1 MDALT
6 RAAVAGTSR
15 ETPPASGLPTDGL
28 FESAGRKGPERD
40 LLLRAGTRAVYRAA
54 GRVAESGIEAPQT
67 APDETLTACSAKA
80 ADLLHRLLVD
90 QRTTI
95 LLEALERLRLAGLR
109 LPHTLLP
116 GAMNVEQEELR
127 PAVAAVLGE
136 RGRWLARLNPA
147 WAWAVGDDGDLRDV
161 WDEGTLKERTSVLRR
176 VRERDPALGRGWLSE
191 TWRQEKADARSAML
205 KAFQENLSPE
215 DEPFLES
222 SLGDRSMKVRAVA
235 ADLLARLPGSA
246 CALRNVER
254 ADAIIAGYEPPSTG
268 LLGRGRPGKVVVEL
282 PLVVDEGW
290 KRELPGEAS
299 PPGKMGEKA
308 WTVVRTLEVVPPV
321 YWERRFGATPEELVA
336 AARGEWE
343 AVLLTGWR
351 RAAVRHG
358 QESWTWPLWRRWHEA
373 PETQRDYT
381 STWELPR
388 LLAPLLPHVELGR
401 LLRSSGM
408 SRELAYT
415 LEALPGPWDEELS
428 LLYMEEL
435 RKHVPRIF
443 ARNRDVSDP
452 WLGTPQPAAERIPLS
467 CLDHASVTQPDEVL
481 TERMSSD
488 DQVLRYERLPFRYW
502 REKLEKF
509 EETLELRRRLVKE
522 IPL

>member
-28 FESAGRKGPERD
+28 FESATGKSPQRE

-54 GRVAESGIEAPQT
+54 GRLAESGIEAPQP
-67 APDETLTACSAKA
+67 APDETISACSAKA
-80 ADLLHRLLVD
+80 AELLGRLLVD
-90 QRTTI
+90 QRTSI

-109 LPHTLLP
+109 LPHALLP
-116 GAMNVEQEELR
+116 GAMNVEEESR
-127 PAVAAVLGE
+127 PAVVAVLGE
-136 RGRWLARLNPA
+136 RGRWLARLNPE
-147 WAWAVGDDGDLRDV
+147 WAWAVGDEGDLRDV
-161 WDEGTLKERTSVLRR
+161 WDEGDLKERTSVLRR
-176 VRERDPALGRGWLSE
+176 VRGRDPALGRAWLSE

-205 KAFQENLSPE
+205 EAFEENLSPE

-246 CALRNVER
+246 YALRYAER
-254 ADAIIAGYEPPSTG
+254 AEAIIAGYEPPSTG
-268 LLGRGRPGKVVVEL
+268 FLGRSRSGTLMVVL
-282 PLVVDEGW
+282 PPAVDEGW

-299 PPGKMGEKA
+299 PPRKMGERA
-308 WTVVRTLEVVPPV
+308 WTVVRTLEVIPPV

-358 QESWTWPLWRRWHEA
+358 QESWAWPLWRRWHEA
-373 PETQRDYT
+373 PETQHDLT
-381 STWELPR
+381 STLE
-388 LLAPLLPHVELGR
+388 LLAPLLPHAELGGV
-401 LLRSSGM
+401 LRSSGM
-408 SRELAYT
+408 SHELAYT
-415 LEALPGPWDEELS
+415 LNALPGPWDEELS
-428 LLYMEEL
+428 LLYLEKL
-435 RKHVPRIF
+435 RKHVPRTF

-452 WLGTPQPAAERIPLS
+452 WLGTPQFAAERIALS
-467 CLDHASVTQPDEVL
+467 CLDHATVLQPDEVL
-481 TERMSSD
+481 PERMFSD
-488 DQVLRYERLPFRYW
+488 GQVLRYYW

>member
-28 FESAGRKGPERD
+28 FESAAGKSPQRE

-54 GRVAESGIEAPQT
+54 GRLAESGIEAPQP
-67 APDETLTACSAKA
+67 APDETVSACSAKA
-80 ADLLHRLLVD
+80 AELLGRLLVD
-90 QRTTI
+90 QRTSI
-95 LLEALERLRLAGLR
+95 LVEALERLRLAGLR
-109 LPHTLLP
+109 LPHALLP
-116 GAMNVEQEELR
+116 GAMNVVQELR
-127 PAVAAVLGE
+127 PAVVAVLGE
-136 RGRWLARLNPA
+136 RGRWLARLNPE
-147 WAWAVGDDGDLRDV
+147 WAWAVGDEGDLRDV
-161 WDEGTLKERTSVLRR
+161 WDEGDLKERTSVLRR
-176 VRERDPALGRGWLSE
+176 VRGRDPALGRAWLSE

-205 KAFQENLSPE
+205 EAFEENLSPE

-246 CALRNVER
+246 YALRNAER
-254 ADAIIAGYEPPSTG
+254 AEAIIAGYEPPSTG
-268 LLGRGRPGKVVVEL
+268 FLGLRRSGKLMVEI
-282 PLVVDEGW
+282 PPAVDEEW

-299 PPGKMGEKA
+299 PPRKISERA
-308 WTVVRTLEVVPPV
+308 WTVVRTLEVIPPV

-373 PETQRDYT
+373 PETQRDLT

-488 DQVLRYERLPFRYW
+488 DQVLRYESLPFRYW

>member
-15 ETPPASGLPTDGL
+15 EKPPASGLPTDGL
-28 FESAGRKGPERD
+28 FESAAGKSPQRE

-54 GRVAESGIEAPQT
+54 GRLAESGIEAPQP
-67 APDETLTACSAKA
+67 APDETVSACSAKA
-80 ADLLHRLLVD
+80 AELLGRLLVD
-90 QRTTI
+90 QRTSI
-95 LLEALERLRLAGLR
+95 LVEALERLRLAGLR
-109 LPHTLLP
+109 LPHALLP
-116 GAMNVEQEELR
+116 GAMNVVQELR
-127 PAVAAVLGE
+127 PAVVAVLGE
-136 RGRWLARLNPA
+136 RGRWLARLNPE
-147 WAWAVGDDGDLRDV
+147 WAWAVGDEGDLRDV
-161 WDEGTLKERTSVLRR
+161 WDEGDLKERTSVLRR
-176 VRERDPALGRGWLSE
+176 VRGRDPALGRAWLSE

-205 KAFQENLSPE
+205 EAFEENLSPE
-215 DEPFLES
+215 DEPYLES

-246 CALRNVER
+246 YALRNAER
-254 ADAIIAGYEPPSTG
+254 AEAIIAGYEPPSTG
-268 LLGRGRPGKVVVEL
+268 FLGRRRSGKLMVEI
-282 PLVVDEGW
+282 PPAVDEEW

-299 PPGKMGEKA
+299 PPRKISERA
-308 WTVVRTLEVVPPV
+308 WTVVRTLEVIPPV

-358 QESWTWPLWRRWHEA
+358 QESWAWPLWRRWHEA
-373 PETQRDYT
+373 PETQHDLT
-381 STWELPR
+381 STLE
-388 LLAPLLPHVELGR
+388 LLAPLLPHAELGGV
-401 LLRSSGM
+401 LRRSGM

-415 LEALPGPWDEELS
+415 MNALPGPWDEELS
-428 LLYMEEL
+428 LLYLEEL

-443 ARNRDVSDP
+443 VRNRDASDP
-452 WLGTPQPAAERIPLS
+452 WLGTPQPAAERIALS
-467 CLDHASVTQPDEVL
+467 CLDHATVLQPDEVL
-481 TERMSSD
+481 PERMFSD
-488 DQVLRYERLPFRYW
+488 GQVLRYYW

>member
-28 FESAGRKGPERD
+28 FESAAGKSPQRE

-54 GRVAESGIEAPQT
+54 GRLAESGIEAPQP
-67 APDETLTACSAKA
+67 APDETIPACSAKA
-80 ADLLHRLLVD
+80 AELLGRLLVD
-90 QRTTI
+90 QRTSI

-109 LPHTLLP
+109 LPHALLP
-116 GAMNVEQEELR
+116 GAMNVVEELR
-127 PAVAAVLGE
+127 VAVLGE
-136 RGRWLARLNPA
+136 RGRWLARLNPE
-147 WAWAVGDDGDLRDV
+147 WAWAVGDEGGLRDV
-161 WDEGTLKERTSVLRR
+161 WDEGDLKERTSVLRR
-176 VRERDPALGRGWLSE
+176 VRGRDPALGRAWLSE

-205 KAFQENLSPE
+205 EAFEENLSPE

-246 CALRNVER
+246 YALRYAER
-254 ADAIIAGYEPPSTG
+254 AEAIIAGYEPPSTG
-268 LLGRGRPGKVVVEL
+268 FLGRRRSGKLMVEL
-282 PLVVDEGW
+282 PPAVDEGW

-299 PPGKMGEKA
+299 PPRKMGERA
-308 WTVVRTLEVVPPV
+308 WTVVRTLEVIPPV

-358 QESWTWPLWRRWHEA
+358 QESWAWPLWRRWHEA
-373 PETQRDYT
+373 PETQHDLT
-381 STWELPR
+381 STLE
-388 LLAPLLPHVELGR
+388 LLATLLPHAELGGV
-401 LLRSSGM
+401 LRSSGM
-408 SRELAYT
+408 SHELAYT
-415 LEALPGPWDEELS
+415 LNALPGPWDEELS
-428 LLYMEEL
+428 LLYLEKL
-435 RKHVPRIF
+435 RKHVPRTF
-443 ARNRDVSDP
+443 ASNRDISDP
-452 WLGTPQPAAERIPLS
+452 WLGSPQRAAERIALS
-467 CLDHASVTQPDEVL
+467 CLDHATGLQPDEVL
-481 TERMSSD
+481 PERMFSD
-488 DQVLRYERLPFRYW
+488 GQVLRYYW

>member
-15 ETPPASGLPTDGL
+15 ETPPASALPTDGL
-28 FESAGRKGPERD
+28 FESAAGKGSERD

-54 GRVAESGIEAPQT
+54 GRLAESGIEAPQP
-67 APDETLTACSAKA
+67 APDETLPACSAKA
-80 ADLLHRLLVD
+80 EELLRRLLVD

-95 LLEALERLRLAGLR
+95 LFEALERLRLAGLR
-109 LPHTLLP
+109 LPHVLLP
-116 GAMNVEQEELR
+116 GALNVEHEELR

-136 RGRWLARLNPA
+136 RGRWLARLNPE

-161 WDEGTLKERTSVLRR
+161 WDEGALKERTSVLRR
-176 VRERDPALGRGWLSE
+176 VRERDPALGREWLSE

-205 KAFQENLSPE
+205 EAFEENLTPE

-235 ADLLARLPGSA
+235 ADLLAPLPGSA
-246 CALRNVER
+246 YARRNAER

-268 LLGRGRPGKVVVEL
+268 LLGRRRPGKLMVDL
-282 PLVVDEGW
+282 PPVVDEGW

-299 PPGKMGEKA
+299 PPRKMGQKA

-321 YWERRFGATPEELVA
+321 YWERRFRTTPEELVA

-358 QESWTWPLWRRWHEA
+358 EDSWTWPLWRRWHEA
-373 PETQRDYT
+373 PETQHDLT

-388 LLAPLLPHVELGR
+388 LLAPLLPHGELGR
-401 LLRSSGM
+401 SLRSNGM
-408 SRELAYT
+408 SHELAYT
-415 LEALPGPWDEELS
+415 LDALPRPWDEELS
-428 LLYMEEL
+428 LLYLEEL
-435 RKHVPRIF
+435 RKHVPRTF
-443 ARNRDVSDP
+443 ARNRDVGDP
-452 WLGTPQPAAERIPLS
+452 WLGTPQPAAERMPLS
-467 CLDHASVTQPDEVL
+467 CLDHASVPQPDEVL
-481 TERMSSD
+481 SERTFSD
-488 DQVLRYERLPFRYW
+488 GQVLRYEILRLRSW
-502 REKLEKF
+502 SEKLEKF

>member
-28 FESAGRKGPERD
+28 FESAAGKSPQQE

-54 GRVAESGIEAPQT
+54 GRLAESGIEGPQP
-67 APDETLTACSAKA
+67 APDETISACSAKA
-80 ADLLHRLLVD
+80 AELLGRLLVD
-90 QRTTI
+90 QRTSI

-109 LPHTLLP
+109 LPHALLP
-116 GAMNVEQEELR
+116 GAMNVEEELR
-127 PAVAAVLGE
+127 PAVVAVLGE
-136 RGRWLARLNPA
+136 RGRWLAQLNPE
-147 WAWAVGDDGDLRDV
+147 WAWAVGDEGDLRDV
-161 WDEGTLKERTSVLRR
+161 WDEGDLKERTSVLRR
-176 VRERDPALGRGWLSE
+176 VRGRDPALGRAWLSE

-246 CALRNVER
+246 YALRNAER
-254 ADAIIAGYEPPSTG
+254 AEAIIAGYEPPSTG
-268 LLGRGRPGKVVVEL
+268 FLGRRRSGKLMVEL
-282 PLVVDEGW
+282 PPAVDEGW

-299 PPGKMGEKA
+299 PPRKMGERA
-308 WTVVRTLEVVPPV
+308 WTVVRTLEVIPPV
-321 YWERRFGATPEELVA
+321 YWERRFGTTPEELVV

-358 QESWTWPLWRRWHEA
+358 QESWAWPLWRRWQEA
-373 PETQRDYT
+373 PETQHDLT
-381 STWELPR
+381 STLE
-388 LLAPLLPHVELGR
+388 LLAPLLPHAELGGV
-401 LLRSSGM
+401 LRSSGM
-408 SRELAYT
+408 SHELAYT
-415 LEALPGPWDEELS
+415 LNVLPGPWDEELS
-428 LLYMEEL
+428 LLYLEEL
-435 RKHVPRIF
+435 RKHVPRTF
-443 ARNRDVSDP
+443 ARNLDLSDP
-452 WLGTPQPAAERIPLS
+452 WLGTPQPAAERIALS
-467 CLDHASVTQPDEVL
+467 CLDHATVLQPDEVL
-481 TERMSSD
+481 PERMFSD
-488 DQVLRYERLPFRYW
+488 GQVLRYYW

>member
-1 MDALT
+1 ML
-6 RAAVAGTSR
+6 
-15 ETPPASGLPTDGL
+15 
-28 FESAGRKGPERD
+28 RD
-40 LLLRAGTRAVYRAA
+40 GTRAVYRAA
-54 GRVAESGIEAPQT
+54 GRVAASGIEAPQP
-67 APDETLTACSAKA
+67 APDETISACSAKA
-80 ADLLHRLLVD
+80 ADLLGRLLVD
-90 QRTTI
+90 QGTSI

-109 LPHTLLP
+109 LPHALLP
-116 GAMNVEQEELR
+116 GAMNVVEELR
-127 PAVAAVLGE
+127 VAVLGE
-136 RGRWLARLNPA
+136 RGRWLARLNPE
-147 WAWAVGDDGDLRDV
+147 WAWAVGDEGDLRDV
-161 WDEGTLKERTSVLRR
+161 WDEGDLKERTSVLRR
-176 VRERDPALGRGWLSE
+176 VRGRDPALGRAWLSE

-205 KAFQENLSPE
+205 EAFEENLSPE

-246 CALRNVER
+246 YALRNAER
-254 ADAIIAGYEPPSTG
+254 AEAIIAGYEPPSTG
-268 LLGRGRPGKVVVEL
+268 FLGRRRSGKLMVEL
-282 PLVVDEGW
+282 PPAVDEGW

-299 PPGKMGEKA
+299 PPRKMGERA
-308 WTVVRTLEVVPPV
+308 WTVVRTLEVIPPV

-373 PETQRDYT
+373 PETQHDLT
-381 STWELPR
+381 STLE
-388 LLAPLLPHVELGR
+388 LLAPLLPHAELGGV
-401 LLRSSGM
+401 LRSSGM
-408 SRELAYT
+408 SHELAYT
-415 LEALPGPWDEELS
+415 LNALPGPWDEELS
-428 LLYMEEL
+428 LLYLEKL
-435 RKHVPRIF
+435 RKHVPRTF

-452 WLGTPQPAAERIPLS
+452 WLGTPQPAAERIALS
-467 CLDHASVTQPDEVL
+467 CLDHAPVLQPDEVL
-481 TERMSSD
+481 PERMFSD
-488 DQVLRYERLPFRYW
+488 GQVLRYYW

>member
-15 ETPPASGLPTDGL
+15 EKPPASGLPTDGL
-28 FESAGRKGPERD
+28 FESAAGKSPQRE

-54 GRVAESGIEAPQT
+54 GRLAESGIEGPQP
-67 APDETLTACSAKA
+67 APDETISACSAKA
-80 ADLLHRLLVD
+80 AELLGRLLVD
-90 QRTTI
+90 QRTSI

-109 LPHTLLP
+109 LPHALLP
-116 GAMNVEQEELR
+116 GAMNVVQELR
-127 PAVAAVLGE
+127 PAVVAVLGE
-136 RGRWLARLNPA
+136 RGRWLARLNPE
-147 WAWAVGDDGDLRDV
+147 WAWAVGDEGDLRDV
-161 WDEGTLKERTSVLRR
+161 WDEGDLKERTSVLRR
-176 VRERDPALGRGWLSE
+176 VRGRDPALGRAWLSE

-205 KAFQENLSPE
+205 EAFEENLSPE
-215 DEPFLES
+215 DEPYLES

-246 CALRNVER
+246 YALRNAER
-254 ADAIIAGYEPPSTG
+254 AEAIIAGYEPPSTG
-268 LLGRGRPGKVVVEL
+268 FLGLRRSGKLMVEI
-282 PLVVDEGW
+282 PPAVDEEW

-299 PPGKMGEKA
+299 PPRKISERA
-308 WTVVRTLEVVPPV
+308 WTVVRTLEVIPPV

-358 QESWTWPLWRRWHEA
+358 QESWAWPLWRRWHEA
-373 PETQRDYT
+373 PETQHDLT
-381 STWELPR
+381 STLE
-388 LLAPLLPHVELGR
+388 LLAPLLPHAELGGV
-401 LLRSSGM
+401 LRRSGM

-415 LEALPGPWDEELS
+415 MNALPGPWDEELS
-428 LLYMEEL
+428 LLYLEEL

-443 ARNRDVSDP
+443 VRNRDASDP
-452 WLGTPQPAAERIPLS
+452 WLGTPQPAAERIALS
-467 CLDHASVTQPDEVL
+467 CLDHATVLQPDEVL
-481 TERMSSD
+481 PERMFSD
-488 DQVLRYERLPFRYW
+488 GQVLRYYW

>member
-28 FESAGRKGPERD
+28 FESATGKSPQRE

-54 GRVAESGIEAPQT
+54 GRLAESGIEAPQP
-67 APDETLTACSAKA
+67 APDETIPACSAKA
-80 ADLLHRLLVD
+80 AELLGRLLVD
-90 QRTTI
+90 QRTSI

-109 LPHTLLP
+109 LPHALLP
-116 GAMNVEQEELR
+116 GAMNVVEELR
-127 PAVAAVLGE
+127 PAVVAVLGE
-136 RGRWLARLNPA
+136 RGRWLARLNPE
-147 WAWAVGDDGDLRDV
+147 WAWAVGDEGDLRDV
-161 WDEGTLKERTSVLRR
+161 WDEGDLKERTSVLRR
-176 VRERDPALGRGWLSE
+176 VRGRDPALGRAWLSE

-205 KAFQENLSPE
+205 EAFEENLSPE

-246 CALRNVER
+246 YALRYAER
-254 ADAIIAGYEPPSTG
+254 AEAIIAGYEPPSTG
-268 LLGRGRPGKVVVEL
+268 FLGRRRSGKLMVEL
-282 PLVVDEGW
+282 PPAVDEGW
-290 KRELPGEAS
+290 NRELPGEAS
-299 PPGKMGEKA
+299 PPRKMGERA
-308 WTVVRTLEVVPPV
+308 WTVVRTLEVIPPV

-358 QESWTWPLWRRWHEA
+358 QESWAWPLWRRWHEA
-373 PETQRDYT
+373 PETQHDST
-381 STWELPR
+381 STLE
-388 LLAPLLPHVELGR
+388 LLAPLLPHAELGGV
-401 LLRSSGM
+401 LRSSGM
-408 SRELAYT
+408 S
-415 LEALPGPWDEELS
+415 
-428 LLYMEEL
+428 LLYLEKL
-435 RKHVPRIF
+435 RKHVPRTF

-452 WLGTPQPAAERIPLS
+452 WLGTPQPAAERIALS
-467 CLDHASVTQPDEVL
+467 CLDHATVLQPDEVL
-481 TERMSSD
+481 PERMFSD
-488 DQVLRYERLPFRYW
+488 GQVLRYYW

>member
-15 ETPPASGLPTDGL
+15 EKPPASGLPTDGL
-28 FESAGRKGPERD
+28 FESAAGKSPQRE

-54 GRVAESGIEAPQT
+54 GRLAESGIEAPQP
-67 APDETLTACSAKA
+67 APDETISACSAKA
-80 ADLLHRLLVD
+80 AELLGRLLVD
-90 QRTTI
+90 QRTSI
-95 LLEALERLRLAGLR
+95 LVEALERLRLAGLR
-109 LPHTLLP
+109 LPHALLP
-116 GAMNVEQEELR
+116 GAMNVEEELR
-127 PAVAAVLGE
+127 PAVVAVLGE
-136 RGRWLARLNPA
+136 RGRWLARLNPE
-147 WAWAVGDDGDLRDV
+147 WAWAVGDEGDLRDV
-161 WDEGTLKERTSVLRR
+161 WDEGDLKERTSVLRR
-176 VRERDPALGRGWLSE
+176 VRGRDPALGRAWLSE

-205 KAFQENLSPE
+205 EAFEENLSPE
-215 DEPFLES
+215 DEPYLES
-222 SLGDRSMKVRAVA
+222 SLGDRSMKVRTVA

-246 CALRNVER
+246 YALRNAER
-254 ADAIIAGYEPPSTG
+254 AEAIIAGYEPPSTG
-268 LLGRGRPGKVVVEL
+268 FLGLRRSGKLMVEI
-282 PLVVDEGW
+282 PPAVDEEW

-299 PPGKMGEKA
+299 PPRKISERA
-308 WTVVRTLEVVPPV
+308 WTVVRTLEVIPPV

-358 QESWTWPLWRRWHEA
+358 QESWAWPLWRRWHEA
-373 PETQRDYT
+373 PETQHDLT
-381 STWELPR
+381 STLE
-388 LLAPLLPHVELGR
+388 LLAPLLPHAELGGV
-401 LLRSSGM
+401 LRRSGM

-415 LEALPGPWDEELS
+415 MNALPGPWDEELS
-428 LLYMEEL
+428 LLYLEEL

-443 ARNRDVSDP
+443 VRNRDASDP
-452 WLGTPQPAAERIPLS
+452 WLGTPQPAAERIALS
-467 CLDHASVTQPDEVL
+467 CLDHATVLQPDEVL
-481 TERMSSD
+481 PERMFSD
-488 DQVLRYERLPFRYW
+488 GQVLRYYW

>member
-15 ETPPASGLPTDGL
+15 EKPPASGLPTDGL
-28 FESAGRKGPERD
+28 FESAAGKSPQRE

-54 GRVAESGIEAPQT
+54 GRLAESGIEAPQP
-67 APDETLTACSAKA
+67 APDETVSACSAKA
-80 ADLLHRLLVD
+80 AELLGRLLVD
-90 QRTTI
+90 QRTSI
-95 LLEALERLRLAGLR
+95 LVEALERLRLAGLR
-109 LPHTLLP
+109 LPHALLP
-116 GAMNVEQEELR
+116 GAMNVVQELR
-127 PAVAAVLGE
+127 PAVVAVLGE
-136 RGRWLARLNPA
+136 RGRWLARLNPE
-147 WAWAVGDDGDLRDV
+147 WAWAVGDEGDLRDV
-161 WDEGTLKERTSVLRR
+161 WDEGDLKERTSVLRR
-176 VRERDPALGRGWLSE
+176 VRGRDPALGRAWLSE

-205 KAFQENLSPE
+205 EAFEENLSPE
-215 DEPFLES
+215 DEPYLES

-246 CALRNVER
+246 YALRNAER
-254 ADAIIAGYEPPSTG
+254 AEAIIAGYEPPSTG
-268 LLGRGRPGKVVVEL
+268 FLGLRRSGKLMVEI
-282 PLVVDEGW
+282 PPAVDEEW

-299 PPGKMGEKA
+299 PPRKISERA
-308 WTVVRTLEVVPPV
+308 WTVVRTLEVIPPV

-358 QESWTWPLWRRWHEA
+358 QESWAWPLWRRWHEA
-373 PETQRDYT
+373 PETQHDLT
-381 STWELPR
+381 STLE
-388 LLAPLLPHVELGR
+388 LLAPLLPHAELGGV
-401 LLRSSGM
+401 LRRSGM

-415 LEALPGPWDEELS
+415 MNALPGPWDEELS
-428 LLYMEEL
+428 LLYLEEL

-443 ARNRDVSDP
+443 VRNRDASDP
-452 WLGTPQPAAERIPLS
+452 WLGTPQPAAERIALS
-467 CLDHASVTQPDEVL
+467 CLDHATVLQPDEVL
-481 TERMSSD
+481 PERMFSD
-488 DQVLRYERLPFRYW
+488 GQVLRYYW